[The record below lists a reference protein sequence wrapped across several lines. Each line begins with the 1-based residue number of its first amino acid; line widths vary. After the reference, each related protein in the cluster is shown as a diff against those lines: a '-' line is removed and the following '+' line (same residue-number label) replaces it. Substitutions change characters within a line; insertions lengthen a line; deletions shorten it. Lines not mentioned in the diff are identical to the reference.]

1 MAGFFSCLKTL
12 FTCLLYVS
20 EICTINE
27 NEKGMNLTAK
37 ADGGRARI
45 EIKGMISQWRDTESS
60 FTSQIDELIRSG
72 VRDVHIYINSPGGE
86 CMEANEIVNVI
97 KKFPGKITGEG
108 GAMVASA
115 ATYIAI
121 NCEEFTMPEN
131 GFFMIHQISGGV
143 CGKETDIESYLS
155 MMRKLNEHYLNAFL
169 AKCKDKKKLKE
180 EWGKGDYWMTA
191 KEAHENGFVTAVSG
205 KAKIDKATA
214 QAIMNCG
221 YTGSIEITDKNSNE
235 KTKNDMD
242 LTMLTN
248 RLGMETTST
257 EAQVLAQIDVYKR
270 KAERTDMLERREEQ
284 RREQEINDLLDG
296 AVKDRKITADVRDE
310 WKEML
315 QSNFD
320 SAKKMLVA
328 LKPVEIPKVVVPG
341 ATDTTGKTFEDLQKD
356 PSALEKLMDENSKEY
371 ERLLNEYVKK
381 NGK

>member
-1 MAGFFSCLKTL
+1 
-12 FTCLLYVS
+12 
-20 EICTINE
+20 
-27 NEKGMNLTAK
+27 
-37 ADGGRARI
+37 
-45 EIKGMISQWRDTESS
+45 
-60 FTSQIDELIRSG
+60 
-72 VRDVHIYINSPGGE
+72 
-86 CMEANEIVNVI
+86 
-97 KKFPGKITGEG
+97 
-108 GAMVASA
+108 
-115 ATYIAI
+115 
-121 NCEEFTMPEN
+121 
-131 GFFMIHQISGGV
+131 
-143 CGKETDIESYLS
+143 
-155 MMRKLNEHYLNAFL
+155 
-169 AKCKDKKKLKE
+169 
-180 EWGKGDYWMTA
+180 
-191 KEAHENGFVTAVSG
+191 
-205 KAKIDKATA
+205 
-214 QAIMNCG
+214 
-221 YTGSIEITDKNSNE
+221 
-235 KTKNDMD
+235 MD

-356 PSALEKLMDENSKEY
+356 PSALEKLMDENPKEY